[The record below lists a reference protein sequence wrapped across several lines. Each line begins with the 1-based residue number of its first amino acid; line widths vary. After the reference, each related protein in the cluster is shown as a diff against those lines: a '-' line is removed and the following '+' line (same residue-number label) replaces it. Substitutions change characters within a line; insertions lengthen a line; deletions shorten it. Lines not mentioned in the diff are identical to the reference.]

1 MSYRIKIPPKSI
13 PLDEAHLG
21 TWGDRLLHS
30 LEDNRRAVL
39 AGVAV
44 IIAAA
49 GIVGGILWYD
59 TQRTDA
65 ASLLLQRASS
75 LSLVQASD
83 KPKEAEDNLKQAIAL
98 YRQLVDAYPRTPFA
112 AVGFYNLGN
121 ALTQQNDLSGAI
133 EAYQQAVVAYA
144 GNPMMVG
151 LVHQRLAYA
160 YLLKG
165 DRELAAKSFSAIID
179 TPGALNR
186 DHALFELGKLEEAQ
200 SRPEGALA
208 HYQELMKTYPDSPLA
223 SEAGVRLKVLDVKKS
238 SSGVSSHGN
247 PSSPISVQPT
257 KNSTTSSSQ
266 K

>member
-1 MSYRIKIPPKSI
+1 MSYRIKVPPKSI

-21 TWGDRLLHS
+21 TWGDRLLHG

-59 TQRTDA
+59 SQRTEG
-65 ASLLLQRASS
+65 ASHLLQRATS
-75 LSLVQASD
+75 LSLASASD
-83 KPKEAEDNLKQAIAL
+83 KPKETEDNVKQAVAL
-98 YRQLVDAYPRTPFA
+98 YRQLVETYPRTPFA
-112 AVGFYNLGN
+112 AIGLYNLGN
-121 ALTQQNDLSGAI
+121 LLTQQNDLPGAI
-133 EAYQQAVVAYA
+133 EAYQKALVAYA
-144 GNPMMVG
+144 GNPMMAG

-160 YLLKG
+160 YLVKG
-165 DRELAAKSFSAIID
+165 DRDLAAKSFSAIVDI
-179 TPGALNR
+179 PGALNR

-208 HYQELMKTYPDSPLA
+208 HYQELMKTYSDSPLA

-238 SSGVSSHGN
+238 SGGVSSQGN
-247 PSSPISVQPT
+247 PSPPAAVQPA
-257 KNSTTSSSQ
+257 KNSPSSSS

>member
-1 MSYRIKIPPKSI
+1 MSYRIKVPPKSI

-39 AGVAV
+39 AGMGV

-59 TQRTDA
+59 AQRTDA
-65 ASLLLQRASS
+65 ASLLLQRATS
-75 LSLVQASD
+75 LSLAPVPD
-83 KPKEAEDNLKQAIAL
+83 KPKEAEDNTKQAVAL
-98 YRQLVDAYPRTPFA
+98 YRQLVETYPRTTFA
-112 AVGFYNLGN
+112 AVGLYNLGKL
-121 ALTQQNDLSGAI
+121 LTQQNDLPGAI
-133 EAYQQAVVAYA
+133 EAYQKALVAYA
-144 GNPMMVG
+144 GNPMMAG
-151 LVHQRLAYA
+151 LIHQRLAYA
-160 YLLKG
+160 YLVKG
-165 DRELAAKSFSAIID
+165 DRELAAKSFSAIVDI
-179 TPGALNR
+179 PGALNR

-208 HYQELMKTYPDSPLA
+208 HYQDLMKTYPESPLA

-238 SSGVSSHGN
+238 SGGVSSQGSPSPSASSQPARDS
-247 PSSPISVQPT
+247 PSS
-257 KNSTTSSSQ
+257 SS

>member
-21 TWGDRLLHS
+21 TWGDRLLQG

-39 AGVAV
+39 AGGGV
-44 IIAAA
+44 IIAAV

-59 TQRTDA
+59 GQRTEA
-65 ASLLLQRASS
+65 ASHLLQRATS
-75 LSLVQASD
+75 LSLARVPD
-83 KPKEAEDNLKQAIAL
+83 KPKETEENVKQAVAL
-98 YRQLVDAYPRTPFA
+98 YRQLVEAYPRTPFA
-112 AVGFYNLGN
+112 AIGLYNLGN
-121 ALTQQNDLSGAI
+121 LLTQQNDLPGAI
-133 EAYQQAVVAYA
+133 EAYQKALVAYA
-144 GNPMMVG
+144 GNPMMAG
-151 LVHQRLAYA
+151 LIHQRLAYA
-160 YLLKG
+160 YLVKG
-165 DRELAAKSFSAIID
+165 DRELAAKSLSAIVDI
-179 TPGALNR
+179 PGALNR

-238 SSGVSSHGN
+238 SGAGSPQGN
-247 PSSPISVQPT
+247 SSPSASSQPA
-257 KNSTTSSSQ
+257 KDSSSSSS